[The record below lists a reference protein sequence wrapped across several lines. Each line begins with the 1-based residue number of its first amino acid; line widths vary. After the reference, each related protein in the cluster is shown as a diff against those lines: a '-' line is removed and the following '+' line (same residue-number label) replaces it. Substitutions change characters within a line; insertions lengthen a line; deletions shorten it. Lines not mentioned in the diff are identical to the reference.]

1 MTRTRTGTG
10 TWTTGVTAIAL
21 CTSCS
26 RAKNENFIE
35 KKFKSSRG
43 GSNDIHVISTYFWR
57 DLPYILEQ
65 ISLFGISEFP
75 YILYISNFRIL
86 DLPTKNQEF
95 SSLFNH
101 SPYLERQISLFGFP
115 DVSHVCLMSTHNL
128 CFRAKIGMPLHS
140 PVLQHESGVFI
151 SRLYLPDGIT

>member
-1 MTRTRTGTG
+1 MDDR
-10 TWTTGVTAIAL
+10 VTAITL

-35 KKFKSSRG
+35 KKLKSSRG
-43 GSNDIHVISTYFWR
+43 GSNDIHVISTYFGG
-57 DLPYILEQ
+57 
-65 ISLFGISEFP
+65 ISLFWNKFPYLEFQNFP
-75 YILYISNFRIL
+75 IYILYISNFRIL

-115 DVSHVCLMSTHNL
+115 DVCLMSTHNL
-128 CFRAKIGMPLHS
+128 CFRAKIGMSLHS
-140 PVLQHESGVFI
+140 PVLQHESSSSSSNV
-151 SRLYLPDGIT
+151 